1 MYNPKDAFWGLN
13 SPDFNNPK
21 HGTANRIKIVFRNF
35 IAFFLSDVE
44 ELTECNKQMMANP
57 HKNCGKTAGKLGV
70 WAAPSQIDIMSFF
83 VILAYT
89 KLLLWHG
96 HLEMTLVVK
105 NSALCLPC
113 QCWKQDQYFQTKT
126 KIKTKTE
133 TPRPR
138 PQLQSQD
145 QDQDRCIRTSIRIKL
160 SK

>member
-1 MYNPKDAFWGLN
+1 VYNPKDAFWGLN

-89 KLLLWHG
+89 KLLLWHS
-96 HLEMTLVVK
+96 HLEMTLVV
-105 NSALCLPC
+105 NTALCLVPSLSVLETRSIFSD
-113 QCWKQDQYFQTKT
+113 QD
-126 KIKTKTE
+126 
-133 TPRPR
+133 
-138 PQLQSQD
+138 QD
-145 QDQDRCIRTSIRIKL
+145 QDQDRN
-160 SK
+160 SKTKTTATKPRPRPRPLHPDEY